1 MINGRGKILQSDKMW
16 IGISASVK
24 TSFVPEE
31 SFFTCQQKLQWLPL
45 TVLKKGKNGAT
56 DKCLI
61 KKRIGTDQL
70 KHFKSIIDYVNDLKP
85 LPWLI
90 NSDSIA
96 LPAWL
101 ELVSGDLDSGF
112 STEVELTFCNN
123 EVKC

>member
-61 KKRIGTDQL
+61 KKRIATDQIE
-70 KHFKSIIDYVNDLKP
+70 HFKSITDYVNDLKP

-90 NSDSIA
+90 NSYSIA
-96 LPAWL
+96 LIA
-101 ELVSGDLDSGF
+101 
-112 STEVELTFCNN
+112 
-123 EVKC
+123 